1 MNVLMGPLVFL
12 GNTEGKNV
20 LALIDADVVLHR
32 VGYTTDNDPEWV
44 AKARCAE
51 MLDGILQKTGATE
64 LRLYLS
70 DSRDNNWRRQLFPL
84 YKENRAKQKRPVHYD
99 FLKEYLISEWG
110 ARIALGQEADDA
122 LGIDQDKRPRQEYAD
137 GYDTVVCSIDKDLL
151 QVPGLHY
158 NFVKDEWIETNKR
171 DGIRRFYTQ
180 MLVGDTSDNIRGCRG
195 IGPVKAEKALEGCDT
210 EVDLFDAVFRTYDKS
225 EPDKSTED
233 IIQHLLLIG
242 RLLRIRQEEEEELWN
257 FPRYTV
263 TEAAFAESTV

>member
-1 MNVLMGPLVFL
+1 MI
-12 GNTEGKNV
+12 
-20 LALIDADVVLHR
+20 ALIDADVVLHR
-32 VGYTTDNDPEWV
+32 VGYTTDDDPEWV
-44 AKARCAE
+44 AKARCSE
-51 MLDGILQKTGATE
+51 MLDGILEKTGATKF
-64 LRLYLS
+64 RLYLS

-84 YKENRAKQKRPVHYD
+84 YKENRVKQKRPVHYD

-122 LGIDQDKRPRQEYAD
+122 LGIDQGDQ
-137 GYDTVVCSIDKDLL
+137 TVICSIDKDLL

-158 NFVKDEWIETNKR
+158 NFVKDEWIETNER

-195 IGPVKAEKALEGCDT
+195 IGPVKAEKALEGHET
-210 EVDLFDAVFRTYDKS
+210 EVDLFDAVFRTYDKN

-242 RLLRIRQEEEEELWN
+242 RLLRIRQEEEEDLWN
-257 FPRYTV
+257 FPRHTV